1 MSDRVP
7 EEATG
12 VDVGARDRGYEV
24 QVGAGD
30 GSYDVRVGSALLRN
44 LSAMLENRVPAHRYA
59 VISDDNVAPEHGT
72 TVLDSLTGSGFDAR
86 LYVFPAGEAS
96 KTRKNWSI
104 LTDAML
110 DDRHGRDSCV
120 VAVGGGVT
128 GDLAGFVAATYLRG
142 IPVVQI
148 PTSYLA
154 MIDASVGGKTGVDVQ
169 AGKNLVG
176 CFHAPKLV
184 VADADT
190 LATLPARERVQ
201 GLVEAFKHGAILDA
215 DYFEYLE
222 TSAQRLLATDV
233 EIATEAIVRS
243 VRIKADVVTRDEREG
258 GLRQV
263 LNFGHTFGH
272 AIEASSTY
280 DVGHGTAVGAGMLLE
295 AELGERLG
303 VTEEGTGARI
313 ASGLERLG
321 LSLNNLP
328 AVDVEDA
335 LCFLASDKKTRSGRP
350 RYVLLRRLGEVA
362 DDGEWSRE
370 VPDSLVREV
379 LNELG

>member
-1 MSDRVP
+1 
-7 EEATG
+7 
-12 VDVGARDRGYEV
+12 
-24 QVGAGD
+24 
-30 GSYDVRVGSALLRN
+30 
-44 LSAMLENRVPAHRYA
+44 
-59 VISDDNVAPEHGT
+59 
-72 TVLDSLTGSGFDAR
+72 VLDSLTATGFDAG
-86 LYVFPAGEAS
+86 LYSFPAGEAS

-142 IPVVQI
+142 IPLVQI

-154 MIDASVGGKTGVDVQ
+154 MIDASVGGKTGVDVR

-190 LATLPARERVQ
+190 LATLPGQEREQ

-222 TSAQRLLATDV
+222 ANAQRLLAADV
-233 EIATEAIVRS
+233 EIATEAIARS
-243 VRIKADVVTRDEREG
+243 VRIKADVVTRDERED

-263 LNFGHTFGH
+263 LNFGHTLGH
-272 AIEASSTY
+272 AIEAASVYS
-280 DVGHGTAVGAGMLLE
+280 VGHGTAVGAGMLLE

-303 VTEEGTGARI
+303 VTEDGTRARI
-313 ASGLERLG
+313 ASGLEMLG
-321 LSLNNLP
+321 LSLESAP
-328 AVDVEDA
+328 SVDVEDA
-335 LCFLASDKKTRSGRP
+335 LRFLASDKKARSGRP
-350 RYVLLRRLGEVA
+350 RYVLLRRLGEVES
-362 DDGEWSRE
+362 DGGWSRE

-379 LNELG
+379 LHELG